1 MSVLTPLFD
10 ENFLL
15 SVWYDEYQAFKASP
29 EAAALE
35 SRLRLWA
42 DREALSETQSEA
54 AFIARYF
61 VETWGYAG
69 QGVSPDGGYTF
80 AQQYRLTGAGQSG
93 NTGSADLALGN
104 FGPGA
109 DGVPQVLCEFKDIRS
124 GLDDPQPRKGSTRS
138 PVEQGLD
145 YLTAAF
151 LTRNRAAAVVP
162 AWAVVTD
169 MNEFRLYSRLRGP
182 SQCQR
187 FVIRAAASADAPFAL
202 LPSADAET
210 ADAES
215 FAFRRFIFIKLF
227 GSSFLLARSGESAAE
242 ALLASHGLHEREI
255 EEAFYSDYRDYR
267 EALYRAIDAA
277 NPAFPGTRGHLVRL
291 TQRLLD
297 RCLFV
302 LFCEDMGRELSYP
315 PQLLRDLLVDSAR
328 SRFYSPESDEL
339 WTRLKELFAAMRD
352 GGAFGGHTI
361 SRFNGGL
368 FACDPELDALRIPAR
383 LFCAPKQG
391 ATQDDASLLSDRL
404 TLLYFSAR
412 YNFGKRKDSRQRTIG
427 LTTLGRIF
435 EQSITELEIME
446 AEADGRVSLNKLGKR
461 KTDGVYYTPEW
472 VTHAIVEEVVGGR
485 LGDLRA
491 ELGFADLPP
500 LTDEAVA
507 AYRAFRSSR
516 GRRTAPVAGEWL
528 AFLKTYR
535 LRVDGLRVV
544 DPACGSGAFLIQ
556 ALDRLIA
563 EYRWIVAQEE
573 CITGVRELWNQDALI
588 RSILS
593 LNLYGVDINP
603 ESVEITQLAL
613 WLHTAA
619 PNTPLCTLDRNIRCG
634 NSLVGPDFYAD
645 QQPELLPAEERE
657 RVNVFDWREAFPQV
671 FERGG
676 FDCVIGN
683 PPYIKLQNFRRA
695 HPDVVGYLTSRD
707 RADGSPLYASTR
719 SGNFDLYLPFIEKG
733 LALLRPGGRMG
744 YIAPNVWLVNEY
756 GESLRRVLRASCALD
771 RWVDFKSF
779 QVFEEATTYTA
790 LQFFRA
796 EPRDAVACL
805 FAADGPLP
813 RLDWTRA
820 DAVPYDEL
828 PTDGAWNFMPT
839 DERRLIAR
847 LNASCRRLDDPMWTQ
862 QIFQGLITS
871 ADEIYQLERLA
882 AGRYRTCKGRDV
894 VLEDCIM
901 RPLISGPEAKRYLR
915 PATNIWILFPYTDDG
930 RLLAESELSGHFP
943 SAWHYLQS
951 HEAALRGR
959 ERGAFDD
966 PSWYRFGRNQNINKQ
981 HLPKLCVAQ
990 TVPNLR
996 VAMDLLG
1003 EFCINNVRV
1012 NGILAKDETTLLYL
1026 FGILNAPVCDFVFR
1040 KTAKPKDGGY
1050 FEANKQ
1056 FIAPLPIPDA
1066 TPAQRG
1072 EVGRLALRL
1081 QDLHTRDRE
1090 LADAIDARLAS
1101 TQTQPFE
1108 PGPEW
1113 LWADVR
1119 TPAQWKADAP
1129 ANLTRAARTAWA
1141 KDRRDAVLAGH
1152 LAALD
1157 AALAAETP
1165 PVCEVAEDAGR
1176 LTLRVNGRIAV
1187 GLFDKPAA
1195 PFIAAQWRHAL
1206 RSFHG
1211 NAKRLLA
1218 LLLKLRATPDA
1229 ALASAVIRLVSERQS
1244 LAGELLAA
1252 EGKMNGVVFGLYG
1265 LAAEDREQVLKG
1277 RHL

>member
-1 MSVLTPLFD
+1 
-10 ENFLL
+10 
-15 SVWYDEYQAFKASP
+15 
-29 EAAALE
+29 
-35 SRLRLWA
+35 
-42 DREALSETQSEA
+42 
-54 AFIARYF
+54 
-61 VETWGYAG
+61 
-69 QGVSPDGGYTF
+69 
-80 AQQYRLTGAGQSG
+80 
-93 NTGSADLALGN
+93 
-104 FGPGA
+104 
-109 DGVPQVLCEFKDIRS
+109 
-124 GLDDPQPRKGSTRS
+124 
-138 PVEQGLD
+138 
-145 YLTAAF
+145 
-151 LTRNRAAAVVP
+151 
-162 AWAVVTD
+162 
-169 MNEFRLYSRLRGP
+169 
-182 SQCQR
+182 
-187 FVIRAAASADAPFAL
+187 
-202 LPSADAET
+202 
-210 ADAES
+210 
-215 FAFRRFIFIKLF
+215 
-227 GSSFLLARSGESAAE
+227 
-242 ALLASHGLHEREI
+242 
-255 EEAFYSDYRDYR
+255 
-267 EALYRAIDAA
+267 
-277 NPAFPGTRGHLVRL
+277 
-291 TQRLLD
+291 
-297 RCLFV
+297 
-302 LFCEDMGRELSYP
+302 
-315 PQLLRDLLVDSAR
+315 
-328 SRFYSPESDEL
+328 
-339 WTRLKELFAAMRD
+339 MRD

-383 LFCAPKQG
+383 LFCAPNQG

-563 EYRWIVAQEE
+563 EYRWIVDQEE
-573 CITGVRELWNQDALI
+573 RITGVRELWNQDALI

-671 FERGG
+671 FGRGG

-695 HPDVVGYLTSRD
+695 HPDVAGYLTSRD

-719 SGNFDLYLPFIEKG
+719 AGNFDLYLPFIEKG

-756 GESLRRVLRASCALD
+756 GESLRRALRASRALD

-805 FAADGPLP
+805 FALDGPLP

-847 LNASCRRLDDPMWTQ
+847 LSASCRRLEDACAAITVGVQ
-862 QIFQGLITS
+862 TS
-871 ADEIYQLERLA
+871 ADDIYQLERLA
-882 AGRYRTCKGRDV
+882 PERYRTRGALDV
-894 VLEDCIM
+894 AVEDGVM
-901 RPLISGPEAKRYLR
+901 RPLISGIEAKRYQR
-915 PATNIWILFPYTDDG
+915 PATNTWILFPYTDDG
-930 RLLAESELSGHFP
+930 RLLAESELSGRFP
-943 SAWHYLQS
+943 NAWRYLQS

-966 PSWYRFGRNQNINKQ
+966 PAWYRFGRNQNIDKQ
-981 HLPKLCVAQ
+981 HLPKLM
-990 TVPNLR
+990 VPRL
-996 VAMDLLG
+996 VTHLFAALDEEGACCLD
-1003 EFCINNVRV
+1003 NVDV
-1012 NGILAKDETTLLYL
+1012 GGILAADRSTLLYL
-1026 FGILNAPVCDFVFR
+1026 YGILNAPVCDYVWRRISKPFQNDFR
-1040 KTAKPKDGGY
+1040 S
-1050 FEANKQ
+1050 ANKQ

-1066 TPAQRG
+1066 MPAQRG

-1101 TQTQPFE
+1101 AQTEPFE

-1113 LWADVR
+1113 LWPDVR
-1119 TPAQWKADAP
+1119 TPAQWKGDAP
-1129 ANLTRAARTAWA
+1129 ANLRGAARTAWA

-1152 LAALD
+1152 LTVID

-1165 PVCEVAEDAGR
+1165 PVCDVAEDAGR
-1176 LTLRVNGRIAV
+1176 LVLRLNGRIAV
-1187 GLFDKPAA
+1187 ELFDKPDA

-1206 RSFHG
+1206 RSFRG

-1218 LLLKLRATPDA
+1218 LLLKLRSTPDA
-1229 ALASAVIRLVSERQS
+1229 ALASALASAVIRLVSERQT
-1244 LAGELLAA
+1244 LAGDLATA
-1252 EGKMNGVVFGLYG
+1252 EREMNEKVLGLYG
-1265 LAAEDREQVLKG
+1265 LVEEERRQIQ
-1277 RHL
+1277 RR

>member
-10 ENFLL
+10 ENFLF

-69 QGVSPDGGYTF
+69 QGISPDGGYTF
-80 AQQYRLTGAGQSG
+80 TQQYRLTGAGQSG

-169 MNEFRLYSRLRGP
+169 MNEFRLYSRLRGS

-187 FVIRAAASADAPFAL
+187 FVLRASDSADLPFAL
-202 LPSADAET
+202 LPPPSA
-210 ADAES
+210 ADPEP
-215 FAFRRFIFIKLF
+215 FAFRRFVFHKLL
-227 GSSFLLARSGESAAE
+227 GAASLVAVSGESSAE
-242 ALLASHGLHEREI
+242 TLLASHSLHEHEI
-255 EEAFYSDYRDYR
+255 EEDFYRDYRDYR
-267 EALYRAIDAA
+267 EALYRAIAAA
-277 NPAFPGTRGHLVRL
+277 NPAFPGTRGRLVRL

-315 PQLLRDLLVDSAR
+315 PQLLRDLLVDYAR

-339 WTRLKELFAAMRD
+339 WTCLKELFAAMRD

-361 SRFNGGL
+361 TQFNGGL
-368 FACDPELDALRIPAR
+368 FAHDPELDALRIPAR
-383 LFCAPKQG
+383 LFCAPNQG
-391 ATQDDASLLSDRL
+391 ATQAPASLLSDKR

-412 YNFGKRKDSRQRTIG
+412 YNFGKRNSSLQRTIG

-485 LGDLRA
+485 LWDLRA

-528 AFLKTYR
+528 SFLKTYR

-563 EYRWIVAQEE
+563 EYRWIVDQEE
-573 CITGVRELWNQDALI
+573 RITGVRELWNQDALI

-593 LNLYGVDINP
+593 HNLYGVDINP

-645 QQPELLPAEERE
+645 LQPELIPDEERE

-671 FERGG
+671 FECGG

-683 PPYIKLQNFRRA
+683 PPYIKLQNFRRV
-695 HPDVVGYLTSRD
+695 HPDVAAYLTSRD
-707 RADGSPLYASTR
+707 RADGQPLYVSTR

-733 LALLRPGGRMG
+733 LALLRSGGRMG

-756 GESLRRVLRASCALD
+756 GESLRRALRASRRLD
-771 RWVDFKSF
+771 RWVDFKGY
-779 QVFEEATTYTA
+779 QVFREAITYTA

-805 FAADGPLP
+805 FAPDGPLP
-813 RLDWTRA
+813 RLDWSRA
-820 DAVPYDEL
+820 DAVPYGEL

-839 DERRLIAR
+839 GERRLIAR
-847 LNASCRRLDDPMWTQ
+847 LNASCRRLEDVCDAIIVGVQ
-862 QIFQGLITS
+862 TS
-871 ADEIYQLERLA
+871 ADDIYQLERLA
-882 AGRYRTCKGRDV
+882 PGRYRTRGGLNV
-894 VLEDCIM
+894 AVEDGMM

-915 PATNIWILFPYTDDG
+915 PATNTWILFPYTDDG
-930 RLLAESELSGHFP
+930 RLLAESELSSRFP
-943 SAWHYLQS
+943 NAWRYLQS
-951 HEAALRGR
+951 HEAALRDR

-966 PSWYRFGRNQNINKQ
+966 PAWYRFGRNQNIDKQ
-981 HLPKLCVAQ
+981 HLPKLM
-990 TVPNLR
+990 VPRL
-996 VAMDLLG
+996 VTHLFAALDEESACCLD
-1003 EFCINNVRV
+1003 NVDV
-1012 NGILAKDETTLLYL
+1012 GGILATDRSTLLYL
-1026 FGILNAPVCDFVFR
+1026 YGILNAPVCDYVWRRISKPFQNDFR
-1040 KTAKPKDGGY
+1040 S
-1050 FEANKQ
+1050 ANKQ

-1081 QDLHTRDRE
+1081 QELHTRDRG

-1101 TQTQPFE
+1101 AQTEAFA

-1141 KDRRDAVLAGH
+1141 KEQCASVLAGH
-1152 LAALD
+1152 LDVID
-1157 AALAAETP
+1157 AALSVETP
-1165 PVCEVAEDAGR
+1165 PFCEVEDAAGR
-1176 LTLRVNGRIAV
+1176 LTLRVNGRVAV
-1187 GLFDKPAA
+1187 ELFDKPDA

-1206 RSFHG
+1206 RSFRG

-1218 LLLKLRATPDA
+1218 LLLKLRSTPDA
-1229 ALASAVIRLVSERQS
+1229 ALASAVIRLVSDRQV
-1244 LAGELLAA
+1244 LAGEIAAA
-1252 EGKMNGVVFGLYG
+1252 EGEMNELVFGLYD
-1265 LAAEDREQVLKG
+1265 LADNDRQQIQRG
-1277 RHL
+1277 